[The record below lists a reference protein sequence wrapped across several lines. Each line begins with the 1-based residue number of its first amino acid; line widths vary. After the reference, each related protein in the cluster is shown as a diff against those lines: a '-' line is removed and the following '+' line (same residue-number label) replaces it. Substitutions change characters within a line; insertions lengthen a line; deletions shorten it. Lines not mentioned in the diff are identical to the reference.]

1 MTLRERVQ
9 ARDPAIGEFF
19 DAAERVGYRA
29 GWEHTQNLTLYHDN
43 VPVGGWNSAAGERHW
58 YIAMRWL
65 GGANA
70 ALVGNVTTSCDAP
83 GGPTERSARS
93 AVPKIW
99 ATSRRQSRNSPGCGF
114 VRREASR

>member
-9 ARDPAIGEFF
+9 ARDPAIVEFF

-70 ALVGNVTTSCDAP
+70 ALV
-83 GGPTERSARS
+83 ERHD
-93 AVPKIW
+93 
-99 ATSRRQSRNSPGCGF
+99 F
-114 VRREASR
+114 VRRPRGPDREVCTLSGAENLGHFQAAIEELTGVRVRP